1 MILYP
6 KIIRRTFMTQYEYE
20 KIVAIIEKNMTV
32 VSDNMNSPRIVLTQ
46 RGFAQSKEE
55 IKSMVEVIK

>member
-1 MILYP
+1 
-6 KIIRRTFMTQYEYE
+6 MTQYEYE